1 MNYWI
6 HRISYE
12 ARASYPLLEMG
23 FLSIGYLYY
32 ATEEFLEK
40 STNGD
45 REYFDNEFQT
55 NEGSLPRRR
64 YSLWYFL
71 SEIGKG
77 DWIIVP
83 GNRVFSIYE
92 ILEKSAILPSQM
104 ELNNLKDWYGNPI
117 IQTDGFLVDSENKDI
132 DIGFLRR
139 VKLIYKDI
147 SRSEFA
153 DNSLMKRLKTQWTTS
168 NVNDLEEN
176 IKKSIKRYVEN
187 KPINLKQSILESS
200 VSTWLKIIHSDL
212 DDRKFEN
219 LVRGYFLQI
228 GCTDVDITI
237 RTEPNK
243 EGDVD
248 VIASFEQLHTIIYVQ
263 AKHHDGET
271 DEWAVEQ
278 VKEFASS
285 KVNADDGYLRQ
296 YWVISSAE
304 SYSENAVRLAKEN
317 NVLLI
322 NGKEFVKMLILSGIQ
337 KVGEA

>member
-12 ARASYPLLEMG
+12 ARATYPLLDMG

-71 SEIGKG
+71 SEMGKG

-83 GNRVFSIYE
+83 GNGVFSIYE
-92 ILEKSAILPSQM
+92 ILEKSAILPSQI

-147 SRSEFA
+147 SRSKFA
-153 DNSLMKRLKTQWTTS
+153 DNSLTKRLKTLWTTS
-168 NVNDLEEN
+168 NVNDL
-176 IKKSIKRYVEN
+176 
-187 KPINLKQSILESS
+187 
-200 VSTWLKIIHSDL
+200 
-212 DDRKFEN
+212 
-219 LVRGYFLQI
+219 
-228 GCTDVDITI
+228 
-237 RTEPNK
+237 
-243 EGDVD
+243 
-248 VIASFEQLHTIIYVQ
+248 
-263 AKHHDGET
+263 
-271 DEWAVEQ
+271 
-278 VKEFASS
+278 
-285 KVNADDGYLRQ
+285 
-296 YWVISSAE
+296 
-304 SYSENAVRLAKEN
+304 
-317 NVLLI
+317 
-322 NGKEFVKMLILSGIQ
+322 
-337 KVGEA
+337 